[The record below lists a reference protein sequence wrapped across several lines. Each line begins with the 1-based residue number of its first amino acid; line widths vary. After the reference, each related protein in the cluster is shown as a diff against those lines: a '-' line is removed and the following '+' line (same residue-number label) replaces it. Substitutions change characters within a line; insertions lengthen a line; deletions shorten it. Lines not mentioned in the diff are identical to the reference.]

1 MTAFMDDLMART
13 LYAALQEGRDGF
25 PTWNALP
32 DHRRER
38 FRRAAD
44 AMEIEMARR
53 MRPPSR
59 VVAMRTRTAVVMD
72 TEETGT

>member
-1 MTAFMDDLMART
+1 MSTFMDDLMART
-13 LYAALQEGRDGF
+13 LYAALQEGRDEF

-44 AMEIEMARR
+44 AVEAEVTRR
-53 MRPPSR
+53 LRPPGR
-59 VVAMRTRTAVVMD
+59 VVAMRTLL
-72 TEETGT
+72 EGGGTRAEAT